1 MDDWTEEIKEMLKR
15 KQILA
20 VEMEKMD
27 KAIGYEGPVQFRN

>member
-1 MDDWTEEIKEMLKR
+1 MDDWTEEIKEMLERKR
-15 KQILA
+15 ILA

>member
-1 MDDWTEEIKEMLKR
+1 MDDCTEGIKEMLKR

-27 KAIGYEGPVQFRN
+27 KAIGYEGSVQFRN